1 MANTEDLA
9 FAPNYAHVIELD
21 TTPGGPERTWEYAM
35 FGIKSCKPESDE
47 TTEDDEYYHALGEKQ
62 TTVQSVKVAIAME
75 GSRYYGNACQD
86 FIQSLALKTGQ
97 DRETNYRWT
106 MPDGTVLTGT
116 CTLTGLVP
124 GSAMGDANAKGE
136 FSYTININTVNEL
149 EKPDA
154 ALAPTKV
161 EASAV
166 SVAKGESGKVEVTV
180 SPTGANQK
188 CHFGI
193 EDPSIC
199 SIDADGNV
207 TGLKAGKTKVTAKA
221 AAKPSVSATFEVTV
235 TAAQAKSQQAAQQS

>member
-21 TTPGGPERTWEYAM
+21 VTPSGPERTWEYAM
-35 FGIKSCKPESDE
+35 YGIKSCKPEVDE
-47 TTEDDEYYHALGEKQ
+47 TTEDDEYFHALGEKM
-62 TTVQSVKVAIAME
+62 TTVQSTKISIVME

-136 FSYTININTVNEL
+136 FSYTININTVNEVA
-149 EKPDA
+149 KPEA

-161 EASAV
+161 EASDV
-166 SVAKGESGKVEVTV
+166 TVAKDATADSTVTV
-180 SPTGANQK
+180 TPDGTNQK
-188 CHFGI
+188 CHFGV

-199 SIDADGNV
+199 SVDADGKV
-207 TGLKAGKTKVTAKA
+207 RGLAAGETKVTAKA
-221 AAKPSVSATFEVTV
+221 AAKPSVSATFKVTV
-235 TAAQAKSQQAAQQS
+235 TAAQAKSQQPQS